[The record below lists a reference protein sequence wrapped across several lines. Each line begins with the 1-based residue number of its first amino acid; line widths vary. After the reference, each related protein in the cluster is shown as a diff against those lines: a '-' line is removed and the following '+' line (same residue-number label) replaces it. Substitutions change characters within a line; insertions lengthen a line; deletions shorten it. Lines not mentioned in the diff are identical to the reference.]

1 MLVLSIHALKIL
13 NLKFQL
19 LPPEILG
26 KDLWNLISMCV
37 LQPSAVGFNL
47 GDVEIITNLP
57 REVRQIHVTVKKKV
71 QTVIITEISN
81 FSIKNFKNWQKQPS
95 VILKNHF

>member
-1 MLVLSIHALKIL
+1 MTYTDTLHLVFVRPLSIHALKIL

-19 LPPEILG
+19 LLSEILG

-47 GDVEIITNLP
+47 GDVEIIKNLP
-57 REVRQIHVTVKKKV
+57 TEVGQLLTIHMTVK
-71 QTVIITEISN
+71 IS
-81 FSIKNFKNWQKQPS
+81 KNWYNS
-95 VILKNHF
+95 

>member
-1 MLVLSIHALKIL
+1 M

-47 GDVEIITNLP
+47 GDVEIFKNLP
-57 REVRQIHVTVKKKV
+57 KEVRQLLAIHMTVKKVK
-71 QTVIITEISN
+71 TGIIAEIPY
-81 FSIKNFKNWQKQPS
+81 IA
-95 VILKNHF
+95 

>member
-1 MLVLSIHALKIL
+1 MLNSSLESVIKSCDLYWYASLGKSHQYLLDLIIHAVKK

-19 LPPEILG
+19 LPPKILG

-47 GDVEIITNLP
+47 GDVEIIKNLP
-57 REVRQIHVTVKKKV
+57 TEVEQLLTIHMIV
-71 QTVIITEISN
+71 
-81 FSIKNFKNWQKQPS
+81 
-95 VILKNHF
+95 

>member
-1 MLVLSIHALKIL
+1 MLL

-19 LPPEILG
+19 LPSEILG

-47 GDVEIITNLP
+47 GDVEIIKNLP
-57 REVRQIHVTVKKKV
+57 TEVGQLLTIHMTVK
-71 QTVIITEISN
+71 IS
-81 FSIKNFKNWQKQPS
+81 KNWYNS
-95 VILKNHF
+95 